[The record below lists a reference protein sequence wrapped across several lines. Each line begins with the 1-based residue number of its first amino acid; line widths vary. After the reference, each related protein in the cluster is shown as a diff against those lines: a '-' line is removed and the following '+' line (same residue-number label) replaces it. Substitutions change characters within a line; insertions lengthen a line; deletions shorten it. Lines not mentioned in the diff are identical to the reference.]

1 MLFRTAIFSFADAKI
16 PFFVEK
22 RLCKVFFIIKNNIAR
37 KAHTLPDKNLVHK
50 SKSFF
55 NRIGSTAEN
64 RTNPGHIELR
74 SAVIIVN
81 TVLFL
86 FHVRQLRITIPP
98 HLRMVVEH
106 RLHLSFQTS
115 IKCVKR
121 PGGIAISPRLLIVV
135 IHLLLLVSSHLI
147 PPNSSTKNGILPSYS
162 GKI

>member
-37 KAHTLPDKNLVHK
+37 KAHTLPGKNLVHK

-121 PGGIAISPRLLIVV
+121 PGASPYP
-135 IHLLLLVSSHLI
+135 HDCSLLLSICCCWSAAHLI